1 MVFPTESR
9 NGLKEKSH
17 KEKTEYC
24 EVSRWIEGSYIY
36 DYEDEN
42 DLGLKGSILDRLYH
56 VVGEVEGEQ
65 RLVELEPIVN
75 RPHLSIFSFNKFYKV
90 FSES

>member
-24 EVSRWIEGSYIY
+24 EVSRWI
-36 DYEDEN
+36 EDEN

-75 RPHLSIFSFNKFYKV
+75 RPHLSIFSFNKV